1 LEDFIK
7 TLKHLKTQH
16 GFERKGTDD
25 ARGRIGRFGPS
36 GRRPAAHQRQSSS
49 RSSSTRSRRTRPGL
63 HPAGP
68 GLVAQQVQPH
78 RLAHPATALRQQAPF
93 LHRLVDRPAS
103 AAPRLVGSHTPIP
116 LAQQTPVRPQNPFT
130 FTLSSYRPPGDT
142 AAQQPLQ
149 LGNPAL
155 QQQRSQPDI
164 LQATTLPVLL
174 QVQRQQQPFQQQA
187 GLGLAFSFGGQ
198 QNLGMGLV
206 YQGDFPFMAPPFSG
220 LLWQQQG
227 ETAHQPVRFPAMP
240 IQVQPAEVK
249 TACTWVA
256 NCVPVLPRD

>member
-1 LEDFIK
+1 MHSGVLGD
-7 TLKHLKTQH
+7 LDRLAAVQQH
-16 GFERKGTDD
+16 INVRV
-25 ARGRIGRFGPS
+25 
-36 GRRPAAHQRQSSS
+36 AAGLPPLAPGGQD
-49 RSSSTRSRRTRPGL
+49 PGL

-68 GLVAQQVQPH
+68 GLVPQQVQPH

-116 LAQQTPVRPQNPFT
+116 LAQQTPIRPQNP

-149 LGNPAL
+149 LGNLAL

-198 QNLGMGLV
+198 QNLG
-206 YQGDFPFMAPPFSG
+206 
-220 LLWQQQG
+220 
-227 ETAHQPVRFPAMP
+227 
-240 IQVQPAEVK
+240 I
-249 TACTWVA
+249 
-256 NCVPVLPRD
+256 